1 MCKKGECIMNNMGFK
16 KKIAN
21 KVVNTAIRSA
31 KLSNQ
36 KCLFLMGKPNEKVHL
51 CVGDYEKLKIFINQ
65 Y

>member
-1 MCKKGECIMNNMGFK
+1 MNNMGFK

-31 KLSNQ
+31 KLSKQ

-51 CVGDYEKLKIFINQ
+51 WVGDYEKLKIFINQ

>member
-1 MCKKGECIMNNMGFK
+1 MNNMEFK

-36 KCLFLMGKPNEKVHL
+36 KEASSE
-51 CVGDYEKLKIFINQ
+51 CVSR
-65 Y
+65 

>member
-1 MCKKGECIMNNMGFK
+1 MNNMEFK

-51 CVGDYEKLKIFINQ
+51 CVGDYDKLKIFINQ